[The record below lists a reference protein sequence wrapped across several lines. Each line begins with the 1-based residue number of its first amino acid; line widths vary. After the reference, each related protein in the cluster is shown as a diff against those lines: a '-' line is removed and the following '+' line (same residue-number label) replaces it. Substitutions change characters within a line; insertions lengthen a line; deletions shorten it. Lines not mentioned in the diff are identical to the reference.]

1 MPDELEAIADAQALP
16 AGGQQQ
22 SNTTEETPAD
32 TLAAGSEIEEVDGLE
47 GEGEDGELQPVEPE
61 LIDVE
66 YEGKVHKLP
75 PELKDALLRTADYTR
90 KTQEVAELRKATEAR
105 QAEVDRNYQ
114 TSQEVIE
121 ARAVIHNV
129 DSQLKQYID
138 LTAQQWEQLENEDPM
153 AAMSHWRKFQ
163 QLKEQRGQV
172 AQYLDKTQAEMSDKA
187 AQETDKRLRETRA
200 FAEKEIPGWT
210 PDVDVKI
217 VEFAGKEL
225 GFSRE
230 QLLNQINPA
239 VYKTLHLAMIG
250 AEALKR
256 TNTPPKTTQQAPQP
270 LTKVTTRANPPA
282 TGLDDRLPQDEWLK
296 RRNAMVAKKG

>member
-1 MPDELEAIADAQALP
+1 MTEALTAVADAQAMP
-16 AGGQQQ
+16 AGGVQQQ
-22 SNTTEETPAD
+22 EAVNASEAPAELEND
-32 TLAAGSEIEEVDGLE
+32 NEVVEGDGSE
-47 GEGEDGELQPVEPE
+47 EDGEPQPVEPE
-61 LIDVE
+61 LVDVE

-105 QAEVDRNYQ
+105 QAEVDRAYQ

-129 DSQLKQYID
+129 DSQLKQYENVNW
-138 LTAQQWEQLENEDPM
+138 QQLEDQDPM
-153 AAMSHWRKFQ
+153 AAMSHWRQFQ
-163 QLKEQRGQV
+163 MLKEQRGQV
-172 AQYLDKTQAEMSDKA
+172 AQYLDKTQAEMSEKL

-217 VEFAGKEL
+217 VGFAEKEL
-225 GFSRE
+225 GFTRE
-230 QLLNQINPA
+230 QLRAQINPA

-250 AEALKR
+250 AEAIKR
-256 TNTPPKTTQQAPQP
+256 TTTPPKQQQPAPQP
-270 LTKVTTRANPPA
+270 LTKVTARANPVA
-282 TGLDDRLPQDEWLK
+282 GLDDSLPASEWLK
-296 RRNAMVAKKG
+296 RRNAQLARKG